1 MALNK
6 TAVLIQNPVLI
17 FQAFIKENGEPKMMS
32 GKQEKYESIFNC
44 YI

>member
-6 TAVLIQNPVLI
+6 TAVLIMI
-17 FQAFIKENGEPKMMS
+17 FQAFIKENGEPKMTS